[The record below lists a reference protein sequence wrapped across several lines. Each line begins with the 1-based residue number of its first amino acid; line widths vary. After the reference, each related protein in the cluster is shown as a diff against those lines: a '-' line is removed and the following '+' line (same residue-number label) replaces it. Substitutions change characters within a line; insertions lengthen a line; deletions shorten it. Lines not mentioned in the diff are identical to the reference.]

1 MPLNTPEVFEFDEG
15 FSQFV
20 SAPTTLTVTDSG
32 INFTWSVNVN
42 GLAFASHGNT
52 GTFHYLHAT
61 GSGSSFSA
69 VLGLANATHQFVGGT
84 FSSYKITL
92 NIASMHTTGTMG
104 TGWQIIGHT
113 ASGGSANFGPMIS
126 GANILGIG
134 APLTSISFHSTVGS
148 VNKFKLLSI
157 NAEVNCFCAG
167 TLIATPEG
175 DKKVEDLQT
184 GDLVTLANGGTT
196 SVNWLGEQAIDGRLS
211 NPKKVNPICISA
223 GALGNDLPRRDL
235 WVSQDHAIEID
246 GLLVNAGALVN
257 GSTIYQVANMP
268 LDGFSYYHID
278 TGAHELLL
286 AEGVAAE
293 SFIDYAS
300 RDSFD
305 GKGAATDM
313 IPEMP
318 LPRISSA
325 RMLPDAIKAKL
336 RTATPKVA

>member
-92 NIASMHTTGTMG
+92 NIASMHTTGTMS

-134 APLTSISFHSTVGS
+134 APLRSQMVGKRSTSS
-148 VNKFKLLSI
+148 VRAFVLFPPLSWG
-157 NAEVNCFCAG
+157 EEMMSG
-167 TLIATPEG
+167 TL
-175 DKKVEDLQT
+175 
-184 GDLVTLANGGTT
+184 
-196 SVNWLGEQAIDGRLS
+196 
-211 NPKKVNPICISA
+211 
-223 GALGNDLPRRDL
+223 
-235 WVSQDHAIEID
+235 
-246 GLLVNAGALVN
+246 
-257 GSTIYQVANMP
+257 
-268 LDGFSYYHID
+268 
-278 TGAHELLL
+278 
-286 AEGVAAE
+286 
-293 SFIDYAS
+293 
-300 RDSFD
+300 
-305 GKGAATDM
+305 AAT
-313 IPEMP
+313 
-318 LPRISSA
+318 S
-325 RMLPDAIKAKL
+325 
-336 RTATPKVA
+336 